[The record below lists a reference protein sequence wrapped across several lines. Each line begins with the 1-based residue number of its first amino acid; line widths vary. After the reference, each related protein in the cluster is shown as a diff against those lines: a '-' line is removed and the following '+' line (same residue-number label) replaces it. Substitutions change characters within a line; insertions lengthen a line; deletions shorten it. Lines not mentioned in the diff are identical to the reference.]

1 MEAAVCLQPN
11 SMKCHISWLK
21 PGGRITLTDKS
32 KVPHVLTR
40 WIVWKIEGKQK
51 WDKEFFFL
59 SKKKTKQKRFWHP
72 NWKIWILDKDAKISK
87 LLVNIYIF
95 LKKHMRSI
103 NYPLTI
109 PEMNWASFCKDIRRL
124 TVEMNWCILCTI
136 SFLLDL
142 TLPLHRTNNSLLRA

>member
-51 WDKEFFFL
+51 WDKEFFL
-59 SKKKTKQKRFWHP
+59 SKRNPKKTKT
-72 NWKIWILDKDAKISK
+72 KIWILDKDAKISK

-95 LKKHMRSI
+95 KKKHMRSI